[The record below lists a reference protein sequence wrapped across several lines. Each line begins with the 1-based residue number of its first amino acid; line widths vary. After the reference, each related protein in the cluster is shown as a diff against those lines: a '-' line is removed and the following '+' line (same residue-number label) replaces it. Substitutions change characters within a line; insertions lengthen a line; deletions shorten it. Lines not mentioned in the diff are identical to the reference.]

1 MRKRSSIAA
10 AMLLAFTLTGCGNT
24 PEAYERTEELF
35 GTFVSV
41 KVYADDRKTADAALD
56 AAFSRAAAL
65 ESILSPTI
73 ADSELNAVNASAFS
87 NAAAISE
94 DFEFLLEKSLY
105 YTELTDGA
113 FDCTIGEL
121 IDLWGIGTGHAR
133 IPETLEIRDAL
144 HPIGSEV
151 VLLADDGSVRF
162 SDERVQLQF
171 GAIAKGYIADEM
183 KETLQMHGIES
194 GTLVLGGNVLT
205 IGSKPDADAW
215 TIGITDPFHP
225 EQITAS
231 VKVSDLSV
239 VTSGN
244 YERYY
249 EYNDIRYH
257 HILDPKTGCPADS
270 GLVSTTIIAE
280 SSLECD
286 ALSTAVYVLG
296 AEKGMA
302 LLERLEGVEGILITD
317 DGEFLLSSGMY
328 AYGFEQVTK

>member
-1 MRKRSSIAA
+1 MRRSLCIAA
-10 AMLLAFTLTGCGNT
+10 AMLLAFMLTGCRNT
-24 PEAYERTEELF
+24 PQAYERTEELF
-35 GTFVSV
+35 GTFVSA
-41 KVYADDRKTADAALD
+41 KVYADDQKTADAALE
-56 AAFSRAAAL
+56 AAFSRAAEL
-65 ESILSPTI
+65 ESLLSPTI
-73 ADSELNAVNASAFS
+73 ADSELNEVNASATA
-87 NAAAISE
+87 NAAVISE
-94 DFEFLLEKSLY
+94 DFHFLLEKSLF
-105 YTELTDGA
+105 YTHLTDGA

-121 IDLWGIGTGHAR
+121 IDLWGIGTEHAR
-133 IPETLEIRDAL
+133 IPEMSEIQDTL
-144 HPIGSEV
+144 HPVGSEV

-205 IGSKPDADAW
+205 IGSKPDAAAW

-244 YERYY
+244 YERYF
-249 EYNDIRYH
+249 EHNDIRYH
-257 HILDPKTGCPADS
+257 HILNPETGCPADS
-270 GLVSTTIIAE
+270 GLVSTTIIAG

-302 LLERLEGVEGILITD
+302 LLEQLQGVEGILITD
-317 DGEFLLSSGMY
+317 DGEVLLSSGMN
-328 AYGFEQVTK
+328 AYGFEQVKK